1 MSSFTTA
8 DFEYMRRAI
17 TLAQKGIYTTD
28 PNPRVGC
35 VVVKNNEIIGEGWHQ
50 KAGEPHAEVNA
61 LNSCNTPHESTV
73 YVTLEPCSHFGRTPP
88 CADRLIEA
96 KVSRVVIAMQDPNP
110 QVAGNGIKKLEDAG
124 IQVEVGLLQAEAE
137 ALNPGFIKRMQ
148 TGLPFIRCKMAMSLD
163 GRTAMASGE
172 SKWITGEQAREDVH
186 RMRARSSAIITGI
199 GSILHDDPQ
208 MNARLEEEPSAGK
221 EVSADKMQDI
231 SVKQPLRVVVDPK
244 LQIAETA
251 RIFCEGLN
259 SNPNTTC
266 CYSHDTLRHSREGGN
281 LENHVA
287 IFADGAVIRA
297 SQDKVKR
304 LESKG
309 AKVIAAKMLDSE
321 KADLSWVVK
330 YLGDE
335 GINELMVEAGAKLSG
350 AFLQA
355 GLIDELIV
363 YMAPHIMGSDA
374 KGLFALPGLEK
385 MADKIELDIQDIRAV
400 GKDWRIVCKVANCS
414 QE

>member
-35 VVVKNNEIIGEGWHQ
+35 VVVNEVKGQTEIIGEGWHQ
-50 KAGEPHAEVNA
+50 KAGEAHAEVNA

-88 CADRLIEA
+88 CVDRLIEA
-96 KVSRVVIAMQDPNP
+96 KVGRVVIAMQDPNP
-110 QVAGNGIKKLEDAG
+110 QVAGTGIKKLEDVG
-124 IQVEVGLLQAEAE
+124 IQVEVGLMQAEAE

-148 TGLPFIRCKMAMSLD
+148 TGLPFVRCKMAMSLD
-163 GRTAMASGE
+163 GKTAMASGE

-199 GSILHDDPQ
+199 GSITHDDPQ
-208 MNARLEEEPSAGK
+208 MNARLEETGLLANRE
-221 EVSADKMQDI
+221 I
-231 SVKQPLRVVVDPK
+231 KQPLRVVVDPR
-244 LQIAETA
+244 LQISETA
-251 RIFCEGLN
+251 RIF
-259 SNPNTTC
+259 
-266 CYSHDTLRHSREGGN
+266 GGVTG
-281 LENHVA
+281 ENQVLVFA
-287 IFADGAVIRA
+287 SAEAMNADG
-297 SQDKVKR
+297 QKVKQ
-304 LESKG
+304 LEQQG
-309 AKVIAAKMLDSE
+309 AQLVDAKMLD
-321 KADLSWVVK
+321 ADRVDLNWVVK
-330 YLGDE
+330 HLGDA